1 MKSNRLITEEYM
13 NRESASNFTTETI
26 EYELPTKRHV
36 ICDSSM
42 RQPLGWQCSNK
53 KNKNW
58 KNWIRKYKRK
68 YGKIKYLEMLN
79 NTEGRYKRIKDGY
92 FIIKNLQSG
101 QKTIKIRTIKM

>member
-13 NRESASNFTTETI
+13 NREYTSNFTTETI
-26 EYELPTKRHV
+26 EYELPTKKNV

-42 RQPLGWQCSNK
+42 RQPLGWQYSNK

-79 NTEGRYKRIKDGY
+79 NTERRYKRIKDGY